1 MISQTIGQGA
11 RVILRGIVWVLMTL
25 HVKPNHLTF
34 LGFVTSIWAAFVFAS
49 GHFVSAGLVLILAGL
64 FDMVDGMVA
73 RTANTATPFGA
84 FFDSV
89 MDRYSDLIIY
99 LGLIIYYGQQDRSTY
114 VVLVSVA
121 MMGSVLISYTRARAE
136 CLIPSCKVGFLER
149 PERLV
154 LLIIGSFY
162 SMEPVLWAI
171 AVIGN
176 WTVIH
181 RILHTR
187 SQMRPSEPKPGQ
199 GGTSRAPAGSMRYL
213 RGTWRYDVVC
223 VVILGFIFLTP
234 ATVFDGS
241 LFSRKQE
248 PESPKE
254 IVPDPKKTQ
263 VQTINRGFPLPGPVP
278 AIPDGVRH
286 GLPSSPSR

>member
-11 RVILRGIVWVLMTL
+11 RVILRGIVRGLMAL
-25 HVKPNHLTF
+25 HVKPYHLTF

-99 LGLIIYYGQQDRSTY
+99 LGLIIYYGQQDRFTY

-187 SQMRPSEPKPGQ
+187 SQMRPSELKPGRKRS
-199 GGTSRAPAGSMRYL
+199 GRPPAGAMRWV
-213 RGTWRYDVVC
+213 RGTWRYDAVC
-223 VVILGFIFLTP
+223 LMILGFIFLTP

-241 LFSRKQE
+241 LFSKRQE
-248 PESPKE
+248 PENQQE
-254 IVPDPKKTQ
+254 IVPDPKKTP
-263 VQTINRGFPLPGPVP
+263 VRTFNRGILP
-278 AIPDGVRH
+278 
-286 GLPSSPSR
+286 PSGQQISPS